1 MAKHLV
7 IALGGTGLKMARALR
22 CIIAEELKLKEVTDP
37 QTHRLVKQYC
47 RMQEGK
53 ETVFPDFDVRYLEI
67 DSSAPDLS
75 SRFIGRNNQPD
86 EALHLGSRN
95 LLCIQTGGNV
105 GAGCNRATG
114 AGYFNQFA
122 GEFDRRVLE
131 LVSELGDG
139 EISIHV
145 CSGTAGG
152 TGAGSVVDVVCR
164 LRQLFPHPAMGG
176 ADGGTSVS
184 GVRISL
190 YLQLPLAK
198 PKYQTGGYYWANGYA
213 VLREL
218 SALNTRRWTP
228 IDFNTAD
235 RRPYRFDANADTPI
249 HHRVFD
255 TAYLVDVGGGETTTL
270 SSNGTPAAPLKDS
283 VAVMVGQF
291 LYQKIFAIPL
301 LESHGFKEDFFRVD
315 RSENLD
321 RFSNEIALDTPHEIL
336 AQVATEPHKLE
347 PYAEHARCFA
357 RMGLKRLCVP
367 SEEIKEHFAALLARE
382 GLLQLLYN
390 EGTEG
395 GYISPQE
402 DQLRD
407 LKGGDRAT
415 ALQEAKDRRVAECKR
430 EIDLNKQ
437 KYKFIDPI
445 LKHERDFDSATQNDC
460 ISIEQRWAGIAA
472 DMNALGNDAG
482 LKWPQ
487 RIEQCKTQMED
498 IFQEC
503 FDDRPNNQSGV
514 DKYYGKHSAPAALK
528 LRAQT
533 HLSAIQ
539 DSLLDRF
546 IRNKE
551 LTDETVG
558 LQRLLDTCSALLKY
572 INEDLVRYVDERRE
586 KQEKLVNDLQP
597 DMERRYDAFLNL
609 GFLSSKLKPFLAY
622 VECSRRYYEARTS
635 VRAWEYAAEYVK
647 ALRGTLEAWET
658 ELNRLYLS
666 LHQAL
671 EGPEAQDASGQNGV
685 ESILAC
691 TCPKDYDAVQ
701 ALQSSA
707 VVKIYDSKQI
717 SDAEGEYKR
726 PEIRQNFIK
735 LLREKLMDEVKQKAP
750 KNQTNFGVDALCA
763 VFNDN
768 LKDFVM
774 RAAREALEKNEA
786 LATALPE
793 LNINR
798 QIASRFP
805 RQAEL
810 AGTLNR
816 ASGFLA
822 DTNNSEIILHAEPN
836 PPLAEGAAAPLKT
849 AVFIYPEEGRKAIE
863 TLISTMGSHI
873 GADRCLMA
881 NYQQNEITIL
891 RIESTMPARI
901 FQRVVTDLHQNYRAK
916 NQEQDL
922 PSLHCQ
928 PKACEVSDL
937 FFPTRREI
945 AALLRGN
952 ETRPGTGDES
962 LLNVEIGNFVT
973 SPVYGNLRQLYLLGH
988 IRPDA
993 SGTNWVMDDITKAP
1007 VGGIQPLCVLCER
1020 HPDEQ
1025 LFLDR
1030 PLRRFVAEKFLKG
1043 APDLG
1048 YWFSVMKII
1057 LKEWKELFARYAED
1071 PVKQAASRKQARELL
1086 DEAWQACV
1094 TKYPDVSHPEYKNM
1108 QSIYVHFNEMI
1119 NGLF

>member
-7 IALGGTGLKMARALR
+7 IALGGTGLKMVRALR
-22 CIIAEELKLKEVTDP
+22 CIIAEELKLKEVIDP
-37 QTHRLVKQYC
+37 QTNQPTKQYC
-47 RMQEGK
+47 RVQNGN
-53 ETVFPDFDVRYLEI
+53 ETVYPDFDVRYLEI
-67 DSSAPDLS
+67 DSSAPDLKS
-75 SRFIGRNNQPD
+75 KFIGRNNQPD
-86 EALHLGSRN
+86 EALHLGSKN

-122 GEFDRRVLE
+122 GEFDRRVLQ

-164 LRQLFPHPAMGG
+164 LRQLFQHPAAGG
-176 ADGGTSVS
+176 ANGRAAVS

-235 RRPYRFDANADTPI
+235 HRPYRFDADPATPI

-283 VAVMVGQF
+283 VSVMVGQF
-291 LYQKIFAIPL
+291 LYQKLFAIPL
-301 LESHGFKEDFFRVD
+301 LDSRGFKEDFLRVD

-321 RFSNEIALDTPHEIL
+321 KFSNEIALDTPSDVL
-336 AQVATEPHKLE
+336 NRVATSPQVLE

-367 SEEIKEHFAALLARE
+367 SEEIKAHFAALLARE

-390 EGTEG
+390 EGTDA
-395 GYISPQE
+395 GYTSPQE
-402 DQLRD
+402 TLPLNLSADE
-407 LKGGDRAT
+407 RAV
-415 ALQEAKDRRVAECKR
+415 ALQEAKDKRVAECKR
-430 EIDLNKQ
+430 DIDLNKQ
-437 KYKFIDPI
+437 KYNFIDAI
-445 LKHERDFDSATQNDC
+445 LKLEREFDVTSKHDC
-460 ISIEQRWAGIAA
+460 IPIEQRWGNIAA
-472 DMNALGNDAG
+472 EMNALSNDST

-487 RIEQCKTQMED
+487 RIEQCSTQMAD
-498 IFQEC
+498 IFENY
-503 FDDRPNNQSGV
+503 FDDRPSNQNGV
-514 DKYYGKHSAPAALK
+514 EKYYAKHSAPGALK

-533 HLSAIQ
+533 HVAAIQ
-539 DSLLDRF
+539 DTLLNSF
-546 IRNKE
+546 IRNTA

-558 LQRLLDTCSALLKY
+558 LQHLLDTCEALLKY
-572 INEDLVRYVDERRE
+572 INEDLIPHVDSRRE
-586 KQEKLVNDLQP
+586 AQEKLVNELKP

-609 GFLSSKLKPFLAY
+609 GILSSKLKPFLAY
-622 VECSRRYYEARTS
+622 VECSKRYYVALTS
-635 VRAWEYAAEYVK
+635 ARAWQYAALYV
-647 ALRGTLEAWET
+647 AELRKVLSAWGIELE
-658 ELNRLYLS
+658 RLHLS
-666 LHQAL
+666 LRQAL
-671 EGPEAQDASGQNGV
+671 VGPESQDSAVQSGV

-691 TCPKDYDAVQ
+691 TCPENYDVVQ

-707 VVKIYDSKQI
+707 VVKIYDSEQI
-717 SDAEGEYKR
+717 RAAEEKYR
-726 PEIRQNFIK
+726 QPEIRKNFIMY
-735 LLREKLMDEVKQKAP
+735 LRNKLMEEVRQKAP
-750 KNQTNFGVDALCA
+750 KNQKNFGVDALC
-763 VFNDN
+763 VIFNEN

-774 RAAREALEKNEA
+774 QAAREALEENEI

-793 LNINR
+793 LNINK

-805 RQAEL
+805 NQSEL

-822 DTNNSEIILHAEPN
+822 DTNNNEIILHADPN
-836 PPLAEGAAAPLKT
+836 LPLAKGEAAPLKT
-849 AVFIYPEEGRKAIE
+849 SVFIYPEEGRNAIKQ
-863 TLISTMGSHI
+863 LVDTMGGHI

-881 NYQQNEITIL
+881 NYQQNEIAIL

-901 FQRVVTDLHQNYRAK
+901 FQRVVTDLRQKYDEK

-922 PSLHCQ
+922 PSIHCQ
-928 PKACEVSDL
+928 PDACNVSDI

-952 ETRPGTGDES
+952 EARPGTDEN
-962 LLNVEIGNFVT
+962 LLNTEIGNFVT

-993 SGTNWVMDDITKAP
+993 SGNNWVMDDITKAP
-1007 VGGIQPLCVLCER
+1007 VGGVQPLRVLCDR
-1020 HPDEQ
+1020 RPDEQ

-1030 PLRRFVAEKFLKG
+1030 PLRRFVAEKFLNG
-1043 APDLG
+1043 TPDLG
-1048 YWFSVMKII
+1048 YWFSAMKVIR
-1057 LKEWKELFARYAED
+1057 KEWKELFARYAED
-1071 PVKQAASRKQARELL
+1071 PARQAASRKQARELL

-1094 TKYPDVSHPEYKNM
+1094 DKYTDVAHPEYKNM

>member
-37 QTHRLVKQYC
+37 QTHRLVMQYC
-47 RMQEGK
+47 RVQEGE
-53 ETVFPDFDVRYLEI
+53 ETVFPDFDIRYLEI
-67 DSSAPDLS
+67 DSSAPDLES
-75 SRFIGRNNQPD
+75 KFIGRNNQPD

-122 GEFDRRVLE
+122 GEFDRRVLQ
-131 LVSELGDG
+131 LVAELGDG

-164 LRQLFPHPAMGG
+164 LRQLFPHPAAGG

-190 YLQLPLAK
+190 YLQLPLAQ
-198 PKYQTGGYYWANGYA
+198 PRYQTGGYYWANGYA

-228 IDFNTAD
+228 IDSNTAD
-235 RRPYRFDANADTPI
+235 HRPYRFDANADTPI

-301 LESHGFKEDFFRVD
+301 LDSPGFKEDFFRVD

-321 RFSNEIALDTPHEIL
+321 RFSNEIALDTPHEVL

-395 GYISPQE
+395 GYTSPQE
-402 DQLRD
+402 ALP
-407 LKGGDRAT
+407 LNLNAEERAV
-415 ALQEAKDRRVAECKR
+415 ALQEAKDRRVSECKR

-437 KYKFIDPI
+437 KYNFIDSV
-445 LKHERDFDSATQNDC
+445 LKLERDFDVTAQSDC
-460 ISIEQRWAGIAA
+460 IPIEQRWAGIAA

-498 IFQEC
+498 IFKEC

-514 DKYYGKHSAPAALK
+514 DKYYAKHSTPAALR

-533 HLSAIQ
+533 HLTAIQ
-539 DSLLDRF
+539 DTLLNCF
-546 IRNKE
+546 IRNTA
-551 LTDETVG
+551 LTNETVG
-558 LQRLLDTCSALLKY
+558 LQRLLDTCAALLKY
-572 INEDLVRYVDERRE
+572 INEDLIQRVDERRE
-586 KQEKLVNDLQP
+586 AQEKLADELQP

-609 GFLSSKLKPFLAY
+609 GFLSSRLKPFLAY
-622 VECSRRYYEARTS
+622 VECSRRYYVARTS
-635 VRAWEYAAEYVK
+635 VRAWEYAARYVAELRK
-647 ALRGTLEAWET
+647 AIIGWGT
-658 ELNRLYLS
+658 ELERLHLS
-666 LHQAL
+666 LRQAL
-671 EGPEAQDASGQNGV
+671 VGPETQDAAVQNGV

-691 TCPKDYDAVQ
+691 TCPADYNVDQ

-707 VVKIYDSKQI
+707 VVKIYDTEQI
-717 SDAEGEYKR
+717 RAAEERYR
-726 PEIRQNFIK
+726 QPEIRQNFITY
-735 LLREKLMDEVKQKAP
+735 LRNKLMEEVRQKAP
-750 KNQTNFGVDALCA
+750 RNQTNYGLEALCV

-774 RAAREALEKNEA
+774 KAAREALEENEI

-793 LNINR
+793 LNINK
-798 QIASRFP
+798 QIAARFP

-810 AGTLNR
+810 AGSLNR

-822 DTNNSEIILHAEPN
+822 DTNNGEIIRHAEPN

-863 TLISTMGSHI
+863 TLISTMGGHI

-952 ETRPGTGDES
+952 EARPGAGDES

-993 SGTNWVMDDITKAP
+993 AGNNWVMDDITKAP
-1007 VGGIQPLCVLCER
+1007 VGGIQPLRVLCDR

-1043 APDLG
+1043 TPDLG

-1071 PVKQAASRKQARELL
+1071 PAKQATSRKQARELL

-1094 TKYPDVSHPEYKNM
+1094 AKYPDVSHPEYKNM